1 MKTVQI
7 KARLIKNVETNQKQK
22 VEQAIILI
30 VPVRKCNIILNFREE
45 IDENSQEKDEE
56 YKVDKEN
63 QNGDYNK
70 LPNQIKVEEE
80 KVIEKN
86 NPEAPKVIEKPKS
99 KIKIKL
105 KGILDHWTTQAFMT
119 SLTVY
124 ILFADDMKLI
134 FTSIEADWYFSLIC
148 VIIMGIFTLE
158 FIISSFCVD
167 DYFLGF
173 YFWLDFVSVLSMLLD
188 VSWFYTFLLNII
200 AGTSGTGNVKGIAA
214 LAKAGKGAKLG
225 SRAIR
230 ILRILRIIRLVRISK
245 LYKASEKLIE
255 DRINKEM
262 EFQNKQRLSHKRYGI
277 MPSTKNDNNEHKEEN
292 GGKQEES
299 KVGKKLS
306 DLTTRRVIILVLS
319 MMIGIILFDSSFYLS
334 PLTSMDFGIKAFAIK
349 NLSDPKFNLTFNIY
363 VNEHKNIS
371 TPIIYAKVAH
381 LEYGNT
387 DSINNLRDSEKIYSS
402 DDCENLLPNDPDNSI
417 CLSVFDSRSASQLS
431 SILNIIKT
439 IFICLVLSGGAVC
452 FNKDTTSMVLEPI
465 ESMIR
470 KIKEISKN
478 PIEAMQNNEKEEYAK
493 SLIELQQNTNF
504 SLVKC
509 LSCKKNGTKKK
520 DAPLETVVLE
530 NTITKIGAL
539 LALGFGEAGSE
550 IIAKNMQN
558 NKGGDVNPLL
568 PGKKVVAIYGFC
580 DIRNF
585 TDTTEVLQEKVMI
598 FVNEIAEIVHE
609 ITAEHCG
616 SANKNI
622 GDAFL
627 LVWKFEDHFV
637 YYDENHEL
645 KLQKSP
651 SVSQICDMALISF
664 LKILAKVH
672 KSFILDK
679 YRKNEGLNK
688 RIKNYCVK
696 MGFGLHLGWSIEGA
710 IGSNFKID
718 ASYLSPNV
726 NTASKLEEG
735 TKEYGVQLVISGEF
749 INHVSE
755 EARKRC
761 RVIDKLVGDNGEEE
775 YLYTVDF
782 DLNALKIEEY
792 NVDEEKN
799 QANAVV
805 KDEKN
810 LAALLSN
817 KKLEKYKKRMTR
829 KLNYEDAINCQR
841 PIWKDYEDTDE
852 DYAIMR
858 KKYTPEFYENY
869 KIGFNSFQDGDWQ
882 KAKLY
887 FENAQEILGDKDGPT
902 ENLMRI
908 MKESNFVK
916 PHDWKGN
923 RSEHGH

>member
-1 MKTVQI
+1 
-7 KARLIKNVETNQKQK
+7 
-22 VEQAIILI
+22 
-30 VPVRKCNIILNFREE
+30 
-45 IDENSQEKDEE
+45 
-56 YKVDKEN
+56 
-63 QNGDYNK
+63 
-70 LPNQIKVEEE
+70 
-80 KVIEKN
+80 
-86 NPEAPKVIEKPKS
+86 
-99 KIKIKL
+99 
-105 KGILDHWTTQAFMT
+105 MT
-119 SLTVY
+119 FLTVY
-124 ILFADDMKLI
+124 ILFADDMKMI
-134 FTSIEADWYFSLIC
+134 FTSINADWYFSLIC

-158 FIISSFCVD
+158 FIISSFVVEE
-167 DYFLGF
+167 YFLGF
-173 YFWLDFVSVLSMLLD
+173 YFWLDFVSVISMLLD
-188 VSWFYTFLLNII
+188 VSWFYAFLLNAI
-200 AGTSGTGNVKGIAA
+200 AGSSGTGGNVKGIAA

-255 DRINKEM
+255 ERINKEM
-262 EFQNKQRLSHKRYGI
+262 ETQNKGRLSLINKRGSI
-277 MPSTKNDNNEHKEEN
+277 MPVTKTENNSNNNNMNQHREEQT
-292 GGKQEES
+292 GGNPEES

-349 NLSDPKFNLTFNIY
+349 NMSDPKFNLTFNIY

-371 TPIIYAKVAH
+371 TPIVYAKVAH
-381 LEYGNT
+381 LEYGDEN
-387 DSINNLRDSEKIYSS
+387 IVNNLRDSEKIYSS
-402 DDCENLLPNDPDNSI
+402 DDCENLLPDDLDNSI
-417 CLSVFDSRSASQLS
+417 CLAVFDSRSASQLS

-439 IFICLVLSGGAVC
+439 IFICLVLSGGAIC
-452 FNKDTTSMVLEPI
+452 FNKDTSDMVLEPI

-478 PIEAMQNNEKEEYAK
+478 PIEAMQKNEKEEYAK
-493 SLIELQQNTNF
+493 SLIELQEKSKF

-509 LSCKKNGTKKK
+509 LSCKKDGTQKK

-598 FVNEIAEIVHE
+598 FVNEIAEIVHD

-627 LVWKFEDHFV
+627 LVWKFEDQFV
-637 YYDENHEL
+637 YFDESHEL

-672 KSFILDK
+672 KSYILDK

-749 INHVSE
+749 INHVSDD
-755 EARKRC
+755 ARKRC

-792 NVDEEKN
+792 HVDEEKN
-799 QANAVV
+799 NANGAM

-829 KLNYEDAINCQR
+829 KMNYEDAINCLR
-841 PIWKDYEDTDE
+841 PI
-852 DYAIMR
+852 
-858 KKYTPEFYENY
+858 
-869 KIGFNSFQDGDWQ
+869 
-882 KAKLY
+882 
-887 FENAQEILGDKDGPT
+887 
-902 ENLMRI
+902 
-908 MKESNFVK
+908 
-916 PHDWKGN
+916 
-923 RSEHGH
+923 